1 MEALV
6 VGSVFTILGLR
17 LSPNKRNSLYAVGIG
32 ILLGLLM
39 SRRTGTNRVDW
50 VLKKNNLKRVKGRDL
65 QKVGMSLKDVTRYG
79 DILGFDLRE
88 GADKKHTYKW
98 VDRFGGPT
106 VLTSAHKPSEGA
118 WLLYK
123 DLAEEKKSPYGL
135 SRADLY
141 QIHHWYKRLKKG
153 TKYTE

>member
-17 LSPNKRNSLYAVGIG
+17 MSSNRTKSLYAVGIG

-39 SRRTGTNRVDW
+39 SGKVNKVNRVDW
-50 VLKKNNLKRVKGRDL
+50 VLQKNNLKRVKGRDL
-65 QKVGMSLKDVTRYG
+65 QNVSMSVKDVTNYG
-79 DILGFDLRE
+79 DILGFDLRD
-88 GADKKHTYKW
+88 GADKGHTYKW
-98 VDRFGGPT
+98 VDRYGGNT
-106 VLTSAHKPSEGA
+106 IVTQTHDPSKKA

-123 DLAEEKKSPYGL
+123 DLSEKGKEYGL

>member
-17 LSPNKRNSLYAVGIG
+17 MSSSKSKSLYAVGIG

-39 SRRTGTNRVDW
+39 SQRTGTNRVDW
-50 VLKKNNLKRVKGRDL
+50 VLQKNNLKRVKGRDL

-79 DILGFDLRE
+79 DILGFDLRD
-88 GADKKHTYKW
+88 GADKGHTYKW
-98 VDRFGGPT
+98 VDRYGGNT
-106 VLTSAHKPSEGA
+106 IVTQTHDPSNKA

-123 DLAEEKKSPYGL
+123 DLSEKGKEYGL

>member
-17 LSPNKRNSLYAVGIG
+17 MSSNRTKSLYAVGIG

-39 SRRTGTNRVDW
+39 SSKNRVNRVDS
-50 VLKKNNLKRVKGRDL
+50 VLRKNNLSRVKGKDL
-65 QKVGMSLKDVTRYG
+65 QKVSMSLKDVTRYG
-79 DILGFDLRE
+79 DIIGFDLVD
-88 GADKKHTYKW
+88 GADKGHTYKW
-98 VDRFGGPT
+98 VDRFGGNT
-106 VLTSAHKPSEGA
+106 IVTSTHDPANKA

-123 DLAEEKKSPYGL
+123 DLAEKGDYGL

-153 TKYTE
+153 IKYTE